1 VPTPEEIRAVV
12 AARGRVLLKELA
24 QHFRVKDMSKADKD
38 KYKQHMLRACKSVQD
53 GGNMYV
59 VPRS

>member
-1 VPTPEEIRAVV
+1 MV